1 VFPPDEKFGSTA
13 CATDGPTA
21 PQPTV
26 VEKGTLAALP
36 LLTFAA
42 GLTTA
47 AEVLSSPFL
56 APVLDGTDDARP

>member
-47 AEVLSSPFL
+47 AEVLKLTVPGSRSRRN
-56 APVLDGTDDARP
+56 G